1 MSALDTSRVPR
12 GHAAPDTRE
21 DRVPARLRSVRP
33 VRTELLRGIGP
44 WAGAAVALTI
54 WVTMYPKVARWQ
66 GHWTDTT
73 DLLRVVGLLLCGPV
87 AAAAGCWQGGRERRR
102 GTGDLWTSFPRTRL
116 RRTLPALAPAALW
129 PLIGYLIGASGCLL
143 ATWPYAS
150 GPPPF
155 VSLVV
160 ADAVA
165 IAALGV
171 LGFVAGRLVPW
182 RLAAPALAV
191 VTYVGLAL
199 PMYTDADAR
208 WLDPG
213 LDHSFLWDRPVWWF
227 APASAVWTGGL
238 AVAALLAY
246 AARRR
251 AVALVPLVLA
261 VLAAVPIARTGDSVW
276 RPDPDPEAARL
287 VCDDGVPRVCV
298 TEVNRK
304 LLPAVSAAL
313 AGANAELR
321 GVPGAPARWI
331 EGPRALRAG
340 EVRLPAP
347 ADLAVRDR
355 LPDPAYYANW
365 AVGALL
371 LEDFREEC
379 GWSGSDHSEEER
391 AAVDA
396 AVHQW
401 LAPSRHFRWPEAE
414 ALLERLEALDAER
427 SRAYLARYLAADD
440 CDDIPV
446 P

>member
-12 GHAAPDTRE
+12 GHASPDARE
-21 DRVPARLRSVRP
+21 DLVPARLRSVRP

-44 WAGAAVALTI
+44 WAGAAVALAI
-54 WVTMYPKVARWQ
+54 WGAMYPKVPQWQ

-73 DLLRVVGLLLCGPV
+73 DLLRVVGLLLGGPV
-87 AAAAGCWQGGRERRR
+87 AVAVGCWQGGRERRR
-102 GTGDLWTSFPRTRL
+102 GTGDLWTSFPRSRL
-116 RRTLPALAPAALW
+116 RQTLPALAPAALW

-150 GPPPF
+150 GPAPF
-155 VSLVV
+155 VSLIA

-191 VTYVGLAL
+191 VTYAGLGM

-208 WLDPG
+208 WLNPG
-213 LDHSFLWDRPVWWF
+213 IDHFFLWDRPVWWF
-227 APASAVWTGGL
+227 GPASAVWTGGL

-261 VLAAVPIARTGDSVW
+261 VAAAVPIARTGDAVW
-276 RPDPDPEAARL
+276 RPDPEAARL

-298 TEVNRK
+298 TAVNRK

-313 AGANAELR
+313 AGANAGLR

-331 EGPRALRAG
+331 EDPHTLRTG
-340 EVRLPAP
+340 EVRLLGP

-371 LEDFREEC
+371 HGDCDRT
-379 GWSGSDHSEEER
+379 GSDGSEGER
-391 AAVDA
+391 AAVDV
-396 AVHQW
+396 AVRQW
-401 LAPSRHFRWPEAE
+401 LAPSKDFRWPEAE
-414 ALLERLEALDAER
+414 ALLERLKAMDAER

-440 CDDIPV
+440 CDEVPV